1 MSWSVTCGGDS
12 DVTASDFEGFGGE
25 CPSGTV
31 MIGSDESSAMFEV
44 PTNDDSVVEGME
56 TFSVILSSS
65 VSPNIDGRI
74 TILDTMRAASV
85 TIGDNDID
93 ETGRVELSL
102 SAPPSVVS
110 EGIPEGGSVTFTV
123 LLENGVTVGEE
134 ITVEWGV
141 LCSSD
146 ITPDDFDF
154 VGEDCPSGTLMIPAD
169 TTFAEFTVS
178 VRADM
183 VAEGDENFEVRL
195 RNPMVASDNFTVFV
209 VESS

>member
-1 MSWSVTCGGDS
+1 MNRPLCSRYT
-12 DVTASDFEGFGGE
+12 
-25 CPSGTV
+25 
-31 MIGSDESSAMFEV
+31 
-44 PTNDDSVVEGME
+44 TNDDSVVEGME

-65 VSPNIDGRI
+65 VSPNIDDGRI

-85 TIGDNDID
+85 TINDNDID

-102 SAPPSVVS
+102 SAPPSIVS
-110 EGIPEGGSVTFTV
+110 EGVPEGGSVTFTV

-169 TTFAEFTVS
+169 TAFAEFTVS

-195 RNPMVASDNFTVFV
+195 RNPRSDNFTVFV
-209 VESS
+209 VDSLERIRILDNDNDLVMLSVSASISYCVRRWTWQHSL